1 MLEKMISFIILLV
14 YLRISQRCPEN
25 PVEQE
30 QTKEIPLAVQTALF
44 WHGFGTQRFE
54 PDNLLNYKK

>member
-1 MLEKMISFIILLV
+1 MLV